1 MQTFLP
7 YGRFPDCAKV
17 LDNKRLGKQRVEVI
31 QILNALRKPNY
42 GWKHH
47 PAVKMWRGYEW
58 LLCVYG
64 KVICQEWV
72 NRGFKD
78 TCYGKLDVMQ
88 REIMDSA
95 PLSHT
100 HLVPPWLDDPRLHE
114 THRGNLIRKDPVY
127 YTPHFPGVEP
137 IDGYWW
143 PDENY
148 QRGNQDE
155 AA

>member
-7 YGRFPDCAKV
+7 YGNFADCAKV

-47 PAVKMWRGYEW
+47 PAVRMWRGYEW
-58 LLCVYG
+58 CLCVYG
-64 KVICQEWV
+64 KMICQEWIR
-72 NRGFKD
+72 RGFKD
-78 TCYGKLDVMQ
+78 TCYGKLDVTQ

-95 PLSHT
+95 PIGHK
-100 HLVPPWLDDPRLHE
+100 HEVPPWLDDVRLHHS
-114 THRGNLIRKDPVY
+114 HRGNLLRKDPAHY
-127 YTPHFPGVEP
+127 GQYWPQAIAAHT
-137 IDGYWW
+137 YWW